1 MPGLLARIPQAWNA
15 LTGTQRKSDPLEA
28 FLQIGAMMRESWAGK
43 PVTLST
49 AIKVSAALA
58 CGRVISEG
66 LAMLPLHVMSKRPG
80 SIQPAADHVLYD
92 RLLVQPNPLQSAFE
106 FKETMGLHLAF
117 VGNAFI
123 WVTRVGGEIDDM
135 YLLEPRWVTLE
146 YSWPKPP
153 RYKVRTTEG
162 NYFELAAAD
171 VWHVRGPSWMTYLGL
186 EFIQI
191 AREALGLSMAIE
203 ESQARTQGQG
213 VQTSGFLSVDGTLT
227 DEQNNKLRAWIEK
240 EHSGSFNA
248 GRAMILDRAAKW
260 MSTAMSNVDAQTV
273 ETRQMQVEEV
283 CRFMRVMPIMV
294 GVSNK
299 VATYASA
306 EQMFLAHLV
315 HTMGSWV
322 SRIENSG
329 NRWLLSTDERKRGL
343 YLKFNEKAMH
353 RMTAVDQMTFL
364 TQGTTNGLYTRNEA
378 RAELGLNPLPGLDD
392 PLTPVNTAKPPTSTP
407 AAPEQTPAD
416 EDAAD

>member
-1 MPGLLARIPQAWNA
+1 MASFWERVPKAWNA
-15 LTGTQRKSDPLEA
+15 LTGRERKSDPLEV
-28 FLQIGAMMRESWAGK
+28 LQQIYGHLHESWAGK
-43 PVTLST
+43 SVTLRT
-49 AIKVSAALA
+49 ALQVSAALA

-66 LAMLPLHVMSKRPG
+66 IAMLPLHVMLRRPG
-80 SIQPAADHVLYD
+80 SIQPAADHALYD

-123 WVTRVGGEIDDM
+123 WVTRVGGQIDDM

-162 NYFELAAAD
+162 QYFELEASD
-171 VWHVRGPSWMTYLGL
+171 VWHVRGPSWITYLGL
-186 EFIQI
+186 EFIQV

-203 ESQARTQGQG
+203 EGQARTQGQG
-213 VQTSGFLSVDGTLT
+213 VQTSGFLAVDGTLT
-227 DEQNNKLRAWIEK
+227 DEQQKKLRKWIEE
-240 EHSGSFNA
+240 EHSGSMNA

-260 MSTAMSNVDAQTV
+260 VSTAMSNVDAQTV
-273 ETRQMQVEEV
+273 ETRSMQIEEV

-315 HTMGSWV
+315 HTMGPWV

-329 NRWLLSTDERKRGL
+329 NRWLLGQDERKRGL

-353 RMTAVDQMTFL
+353 RMTAVDQMAFL
-364 TQGTTNGLYTRNEA
+364 TQGATNGIYTRNEA
-378 RAELGLNPLPGLDD
+378 RAELGLNPLEGLDD
-392 PLTPVNTAKPPTSTP
+392 PLTPVNTAKPPTATP
-407 AAPEQTPAD
+407 ATEPQTPVTEDVAD
-416 EDAAD
+416 